1 MNKSNYYSGKH
12 HKSTSLDTNSK
23 IDQTADIEA
32 KRKIDDIIRKATEEH
47 EQSLL
52 ESSKPNNDLINKSS
66 IPPQLNSIPS
76 TSKQKTL
83 QQHQVKLRPSLLNN
97 KIQTIKTP
105 KGIIT
110 VVESK
115 PVIDKN
121 KETAITSSSKY
132 ENAFL
137 NFLNKDIPV
146 PNIVPKVEVKTE
158 MKNNVS
164 EPIVPKQVINN
175 YTYVSGSE
183 NVDIPTISIPEPQ
196 DSTFTI
202 PDIPIINTNLST
214 TQLNSVNLINQQSS
228 IQKSITVIN
237 QKPLINNLPVMN
249 SQPVM
254 FLNQQTNLLANNGL
268 LYSQNKVQTINTNT
282 NVVTVPTI
290 QQEPFLYTLENVNVE
305 PQIVYVQNNSQNIIY
320 QSNNPV
326 PTPAPQRRKPN
337 LIWSNNQYYTV
348 NRSETSY
355 DNNDRFYP
363 MSDKPIKLSDDDNNT
378 VNSEKVNSVKNEIK
392 TNVSKIVREENNDS
406 NSSTFDDVF
415 RSFAI
420 EGKTNSK
427 KLNNPPTI
435 IAYNSSSSSSS
446 SDSESDSDDSL
457 SSSSSS
463 ESSSSS
469 DNSYKNGRN
478 NGVSKRNLLPSNN
491 LKNGLKNFTNSIN
504 KNNMFGNFPADRIKP
519 SSRNVDKSR
528 NRKPPAKLNDFV
540 NRTYRR
546 TPLFRKKQPDK
557 KNTINRQNKKNYTN
571 KFSFITDNI
580 LGIKKKSTINN
591 RQDKEKFSMF
601 KNVIE
606 KFKQNGKRLPNK
618 VTKRK
623 IEKPLSEYLINKK
636 NILTPC
642 DVTVEVDDILD
653 KFSIEIQNTLK
664 SGSTLRNVSTFRN
677 IFNDSIS
684 KMDEAVQSSGFS
696 SQDDDDNR
704 EENKQEVKVLY
715 LFFFL
720 KT

>member
-557 KNTINRQNKKNYTN
+557 KYN
-571 KFSFITDNI
+571 
-580 LGIKKKSTINN
+580 KST
-591 RQDKEKFSMF
+591 K
-601 KNVIE
+601 
-606 KFKQNGKRLPNK
+606 
-618 VTKRK
+618 
-623 IEKPLSEYLINKK
+623 
-636 NILTPC
+636 
-642 DVTVEVDDILD
+642 
-653 KFSIEIQNTLK
+653 
-664 SGSTLRNVSTFRN
+664 
-677 IFNDSIS
+677 
-684 KMDEAVQSSGFS
+684 
-696 SQDDDDNR
+696 
-704 EENKQEVKVLY
+704 
-715 LFFFL
+715 
-720 KT
+720 